1 MAEIVTPT
9 EKSFPSHNPLHPAIS
24 TPQAQ
29 PLLPGLKNDPLLAL
43 RKVRSSSEAYSKP
56 SQGAF
61 SKKASW
67 LFSKFGHKSSSPKLT
82 TPDRVASPSPKPPI
96 SLIPEPI
103 PSLAKLSPEF
113 AAGSLASPTEEIT
126 NLDLEEPEKSGF
138 LVHTLRKFRPSSDT
152 LDPSLSPSYKFESGS
167 RLNCTV
173 NKPTCSVPELK
184 DVSTTRVNFAAQ
196 TFLIDPPQQIPSK
209 KPKKGT
215 VQVDETGVVCRPCVA
230 TSIYTPVKNYQ
241 TAASAARIAAYNSGV
256 STACSVRAD
265 WSDRSEKKLHLLRSR
280 ANSVV
285 KQEESSD
292 EDESEGIDTMKQGLT
307 IDKPMPSKSECS
319 EASDKPAKTDL
330 TDIYTR
336 CCHLREIM
344 PIRATLHQLEN
355 RSGTLPFLR
364 LLNPRPT
371 MIEVLAFSDFIA
383 IVPINTIVLNRI
395 DINEEMFKHL
405 MLSLAHNP
413 ALCKVALK
421 NVNITPE
428 SWKILMAFLLTNKT
442 VQRLDISLADPED
455 YNKKTCKYYKLDL
468 FDRAQLDWKLLTD
481 TLVARGGIE
490 ELILNGCLI
499 PHDQFKD
506 LISRG
511 CSINTKRLGVA
522 SSALEA
528 EDLMALSKWTTQEDM
543 VCEGIDLGGNDLS
556 NSADLIQTL
565 FSQSSVLCVSLN
577 SCNLQDVNKMEEI
590 MGRTYENSQVRFLDL
605 SYNPKLYPK
614 ISTVLSKYLPKF
626 KHLRR
631 FHADHDSL
639 TSQEVITLAETFAQC
654 PLLCH
659 VSLQG
664 NRDIN
669 AAAAESLATAVKL
682 SSTITCVD
690 VDSDLIPPNIQR
702 RLTHYCMENMESMI
716 HEDEIPAFTRDAE
729 EDGELLDNG
738 TELVKAVK
746 YVVDSNEPD
755 HLADDSS
762 MDKEDRC
769 MLVTDGLAS
778 RAKAVREK
786 VRRRIQSMVQNSN
799 LEQLNEDLRAKL
811 IKLYYLDETLQQV
824 LNKYDLIQQ
833 KFANSN
839 EMALTRVNEPSMNK
853 AKRIFDQA
861 DTMLEVAKQRSGE
874 QIHIPKMSKTSR
886 SSSFSSLQSVNVS
899 PNTPPSSSSG
909 AATPPPPPASGYYQ
923 LTPDGDVHM
932 LRSNPTE
939 SSVTAQMRKQQKE
952 EGDIH
957 KISVYM
963 RQNKGPIQETHGA
976 TGEALRKLFLSE
988 AEDKNK
994 SKGSLASASSASNNS
1009 ECGSS
1014 TTSGSSCDA
1023 VQKAITMAVAAGVH
1037 SDGEGE
1043 VDVDRLIARL
1053 KDMSD
1058 SDIQK
1063 YFKAKYMDSFGEL
1076 PQEGCVNSPGSGEVV
1091 S

>member
-1 MAEIVTPT
+1 M
-9 EKSFPSHNPLHPAIS
+9 
-24 TPQAQ
+24 
-29 PLLPGLKNDPLLAL
+29 
-43 RKVRSSSEAYSKP
+43 
-56 SQGAF
+56 
-61 SKKASW
+61 
-67 LFSKFGHKSSSPKLT
+67 
-82 TPDRVASPSPKPPI
+82 
-96 SLIPEPI
+96 
-103 PSLAKLSPEF
+103 
-113 AAGSLASPTEEIT
+113 
-126 NLDLEEPEKSGF
+126 
-138 LVHTLRKFRPSSDT
+138 HTLRKFKPSADT
-152 LDPSLSPSYKFESGS
+152 PDPSLSPSYKFESGS

-173 NKPTCSVPELK
+173 NKPTCAVPELRE
-184 DVSTTRVNFAAQ
+184 VPTTRVNFAAQ

-215 VQVDETGVVCRPCVA
+215 VQVDETGVICRPCVP

-265 WSDRSEKKLHLLRSR
+265 WSDRTEKKLHLLRSR
-280 ANSVV
+280 ANSVA
-285 KQEESSD
+285 KPEEESSD
-292 EDESEGIDTMKQGLT
+292 EDESDGIDTTKQGLT
-307 IDKPMPSKSECS
+307 IDKPMPSKSES
-319 EASDKPAKTDL
+319 AETSDKPAKTDL

-371 MIEVLAFSDFIA
+371 MIEVLAFSDFVA

-395 DINEEMFKHL
+395 DINEEMFKQL

-421 NVNITPE
+421 NVNITPD

-455 YNKKTCKYYKLDL
+455 YDKKTCKYYKLDL

-590 MGRTYENSQVRFLDL
+590 MGSTYENSQVRFLDL
-605 SYNPKLYPK
+605 SYNPKLYPR

-702 RLTHYCMENMESMI
+702 RLSHYCMENMESMI
-716 HEDEIPAFTRDAE
+716 HEDEILAFTRDAE

-738 TELVKAVK
+738 TELVKAVR

-786 VRRRIQSMVQNSN
+786 VRKRIQSMVQNSN
-799 LEQLNEDLRAKL
+799 VQQLNEGMRAKL

-833 KFANSN
+833 KFANNN
-839 EMALTRVNEPSMNK
+839 EMAPNRVNEPSMNK

-874 QIHIPKMSKTSR
+874 QIHIPKMGKTSR
-886 SSSFSSLQSVNVS
+886 SSSFSSLQSVNVT
-899 PNTPPSSSSG
+899 PNTPPTSASG

-923 LTPDGDVHM
+923 LAPDGDVHM

-952 EGDIH
+952 EGDFH

-963 RQNKGPIQETHGA
+963 RQNKSPIQESHGA
-976 TGEALRKLFLSE
+976 TGEALRQLFLSE
-988 AEDKNK
+988 ATEDNKNK
-994 SKGSLASASSASNNS
+994 SKGSLASTNSAASNTS
-1009 ECGSS
+1009 DAASTS
-1014 TTSGSSCDA
+1014 TTTSGGSCDA
-1023 VQKAITMAVAAGVH
+1023 VQKAINMAVAAAGGGG
-1037 SDGEGE
+1037 GEGEAE

-1063 YFKAKYMDSFGEL
+1063 YFKAKYIDSFGEL
-1076 PQEGCVNSPGSGEVV
+1076 PREEGDNSSADGEEA